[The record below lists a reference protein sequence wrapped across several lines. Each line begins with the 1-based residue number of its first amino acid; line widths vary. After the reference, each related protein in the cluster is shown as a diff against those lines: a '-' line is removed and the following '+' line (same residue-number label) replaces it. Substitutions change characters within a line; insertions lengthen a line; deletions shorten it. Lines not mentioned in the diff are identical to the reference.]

1 MNLQLSFIIY
11 LIIIISL
18 VIYKVLFGLIS
29 IKFKISDY
37 VYLGLNK
44 YQMNFLI
51 TSSILYLLLFF
62 FLKSFITDVNID
74 YILPLG
80 IFYIVWYSVTKII
93 SNGISDI
100 SDSI

>member
-1 MNLQLSFIIY
+1 MNLQISFIIY

-18 VIYKVLFGLIS
+18 IVYKVLFRLIS
-29 IKFKISDY
+29 IKIKISDY

-51 TSSILYLLLFF
+51 ISSILYLLLFY
-62 FLKSFITDVNID
+62 FLKSFVTDTNID

-80 IFYIVWYSVTKII
+80 IFYIIWYLLTKII
-93 SNGISDI
+93 TNSISEI

>member
-51 TSSILYLLLFF
+51 TSSILYLLLFY